1 MQALLNFFFTFFFF
15 PSLFFSL
22 SLFRCGFFP
31 SFGFCTSLPFSAF
44 DWFFNQISAAIQ
56 PSNISCG
63 TMQLEFNFSLIWC
76 KTQVLGYQK
85 AARYV
90 LPKVALQSPTYM
102 LKKKPNWTWYLLDKE
117 LCKSSYFLSAHV
129 QLNFPFLFLAR
140 WHNASVL
147 SWLTVKQETNLIC
160 VYRTNSTPNWE
171 EQIREELDSDLNKP
185 TNTTTHK
192 GRPFNQANWN

>member
-1 MQALLNFFFTFFFF
+1 MQALLNFFHFLFLSFFIF
-15 PSLFFSL
+15 SLFLGAAFFS
-22 SLFRCGFFP
+22 

-76 KTQVLGYQK
+76 KTQGLGYQK
-85 AARYV
+85 VARYV

-129 QLNFPFLFLAR
+129 QLNFPFLSFSKMAQQIYTFL
-140 WHNASVL
+140 
-147 SWLTVKQETNLIC
+147 TNC
-160 VYRTNSTPNWE
+160 QTR
-171 EQIREELDSDLNKP
+171 
-185 TNTTTHK
+185 
-192 GRPFNQANWN
+192 NQSNMCI

>member
-15 PSLFFSL
+15 PSLFFSRF
-22 SLFRCGFFP
+22 FRCGFFFLLLVFAP
-31 SFGFCTSLPFSAF
+31 LCLFLPLI
-44 DWFFNQISAAIQ
+44 DIFNQISAAQQ

-85 AARYV
+85 AAWYV

-171 EQIREELDSDLNKP
+171 EQIWEELDSDLNKP

-192 GRPFNQANWN
+192 GRPFNKAN

>member
-15 PSLFFSL
+15 PSLFFL
-22 SLFRCGFFP
+22 SLFLGAAFFP

-44 DWFFNQISAAIQ
+44 DWFFNQISAVIQ
-56 PSNISCG
+56 PSNISWG

-85 AARYV
+85 AAWYV

-117 LCKSSYFLSAHV
+117 LCKSSYFLSAHI
-129 QLNFPFLFLAR
+129 QLNFCFLFLAR

-171 EQIREELDSDLNKP
+171 EQIREELDSDLNNP

-192 GRPFNQANWN
+192 GHPFNKVNWN

>member
-22 SLFRCGFFP
+22 LFLGAAFFLLLVFAP
-31 SFGFCTSLPFSAF
+31 LCLFLPLI
-44 DWFFNQISAAIQ
+44 DFFNQRSVTIQ
-56 PSNISCG
+56 PSNISYG

-129 QLNFPFLFLAR
+129 QLNFPFLFFSKMAQ
-140 WHNASVL
+140 HIYTF
-147 SWLTVKQETNLIC
+147 LTNCQTRNQSIMCIQDQLNTKL
-160 VYRTNSTPNWE
+160 RGTNSRRT
-171 EQIREELDSDLNKP
+171 RL
-185 TNTTTHK
+185 
-192 GRPFNQANWN
+192 

>member
-1 MQALLNFFFTFFFF
+1 MQALLNFF
-15 PSLFFSL
+15 SL
-22 SLFRCGFFP
+22 SFSFLLYFFLSFFRCGFFCFLVFAP
-31 SFGFCTSLPFSAF
+31 LCLFLPLI
-44 DWFFNQISAAIQ
+44 DFFNQRSVTIQ
-56 PSNISCG
+56 PSNISYG

-129 QLNFPFLFLAR
+129 QLNFPFLFFSKMAQR
-140 WHNASVL
+140 ICTF
-147 SWLTVKQETNLIC
+147 LTNCQTRNQSNMCIQDQLNTKLRGTN
-160 VYRTNSTPNWE
+160 
-171 EQIREELDSDLNKP
+171 
-185 TNTTTHK
+185 
-192 GRPFNQANWN
+192 

>member
-1 MQALLNFFFTFFFF
+1 MQALVNSFFTFFFF
-15 PSLFFSL
+15 PSLLFSL
-22 SLFRCGFFP
+22 FLGAAFFP
-31 SFGFCTSLPFSAF
+31 SFGFCNSLHFSAF
-44 DWFFNQISAAIQ
+44 DCFFNQISAAIQ
-56 PSNISCG
+56 PSNISYG

-90 LPKVALQSPTYM
+90 LPKVALQSSTYM

-129 QLNFPFLFLAR
+129 QLNFSFLFLAR

-160 VYRTNSTPNWE
+160 VYRTNST
-171 EQIREELDSDLNKP
+171 LN
-185 TNTTTHK
+185 
-192 GRPFNQANWN
+192 

>member
-1 MQALLNFFFTFFFF
+1 MRPFFLLLVFA
-15 PSLFFSL
+15 PLCLFLPLIDFS
-22 SLFRCGFFP
+22 
-31 SFGFCTSLPFSAF
+31 
-44 DWFFNQISAAIQ
+44 NQISATIQ

-85 AARYV
+85 AAWYV

-102 LKKKPNWTWYLLDKE
+102 LKKKPNWTWYLSNKE

-185 TNTTTHK
+185 MNTTTHK
-192 GRPFNQANWN
+192 GRPFNKANWN